1 MQWNHIM
8 RPAASGSALPLMKR
22 LGVMVSYIGE
32 TYRWAKYEIN
42 GTAAYDIDISSSW
55 SPKESR
61 MALVGYGDSGLAY
74 ILAHGY
80 PYMPVYGNADVD
92 RFITQAAIWWYLAD
106 LGINSLS
113 NSFLSSAP
121 DPYGLRDHIK
131 RLVEAAKDMKII
143 GVGDVYSIG
152 NDPLAACIF
161 ADNRDASPHMVSLVC
176 PNEYAEDAI
185 SGAGAIDLASEAISA
200 GKIRDSSSFENYNSA
215 EMTVEPNQF
224 VVLHDSK
231 GSYHLFLG
239 GVGLSNAQLNELID
253 KQVELGNIPSNAE
266 CSVSIAPS
274 APTPEMLAFGSS
286 MMMHHT
292 GSSAGYM
299 VGKAMQKGFE
309 ALPNN
314 TPAPQNG
321 DVSHRASD
329 KPSKHYVFREGDDF
343 TS

>member
-1 MQWNHIM
+1 MQWNQIM
-8 RPAASGSALPLMKR
+8 RPVASSSALPLMKR

-61 MALVGYGDSGLAY
+61 MTLVGYGDSGLAF

-80 PYMPVYGNADVD
+80 PYMPIYGNSDVD

-106 LGINSLS
+106 VGINSLS

-121 DPYGLRDHIK
+121 DPYGLRGHIK
-131 RLVEAAKDMKII
+131 RLVEAAKDMKEIE
-143 GVGDVYSIG
+143 VGDVYSIG
-152 NDPLAACIF
+152 DEPLAACIF
-161 ADNRDASPHMVSLVC
+161 ADNGDSSPHIVSLVC
-176 PNEYAEDAI
+176 PNEYAADAI
-185 SGAGAIDLASEAISA
+185 SEAGAIDLASEAISA
-200 GKIRDSSSFENYNSA
+200 GKMHNSSSFEDYHST

-224 VVLHDSK
+224 VVLHDNK
-231 GSYHLFLG
+231 GGYHVLLG
-239 GVGLSNAQLNELID
+239 GVGLSNSQLNELID
-253 KQVELGNIPSNAE
+253 KQVELGNIPSSAE

-274 APTPEMLAFGSS
+274 APTSEMLAIGSS
-286 MMMHHT
+286 MMVHHT
-292 GSSAGYM
+292 GSSTGHM

-309 ALPNN
+309 ALPSSMS
-314 TPAPQNG
+314 ASQNG
-321 DVSHRASD
+321 DASHCASD

-343 TS
+343 AR

>member
-1 MQWNHIM
+1 MQWNQVM
-8 RPAASGSALPLMKR
+8 RPVASSSILPMMKR

-131 RLVEAAKDMKII
+131 RLVEAAKDMKEI
-143 GVGDVYSIG
+143 GVGSAYSIG
-152 NDPLAACIF
+152 NEPLTACIF
-161 ADNRDASPHMVSLVC
+161 ADNRDASPHMASLVC
-176 PNEYAEDAI
+176 PNEYADDAI
-185 SGAGAIDLASEAISA
+185 TEAGAIDLASEALSA
-200 GKIRDSSSFENYNSA
+200 GIMRSSSSFENYSSTNLTIESG
-215 EMTVEPNQF
+215 QF
-224 VVLHDSK
+224 VVLHDSN
-231 GSYHLFLG
+231 GSYHVLLG

-253 KQVELGNIPSNAE
+253 RQVELGNIPSNAE
-266 CSVSIAPS
+266 CSVSIVPS
-274 APTPEMLAFGSS
+274 APTPEMLAVGSS
-286 MMMHHT
+286 EMMHHARSST
-292 GSSAGYM
+292 GNM

-309 ALPNN
+309 VLQSNMPSS
-314 TPAPQNG
+314 QNG
-321 DVSHRASD
+321 DVSHRVSD
-329 KPSKHYVFREGDDF
+329 KPGKHYVFRKGDDF
-343 TS
+343 AS